1 MFEDL
6 LGGFANVFTPIHIIM
21 LFVGVFIGILG
32 GAIPGISG
40 TMLVVILLPVAYGLD
55 PIPALLLLTAVYTTS
70 VFSGSISAILF
81 NTPGTPE
88 AVATVFDGYEM
99 TKKGKPGEALGVA
112 IFSSA
117 TGGLIGCVFLIILT
131 PVLASFAL
139 NFSSPEYFSL
149 IFLALVIVSVLGG
162 GSFVKGM
169 IGVLIGLLIA
179 TVGLDSSSGVARFTF
194 DVTGLRS
201 GIDFVA
207 VIIGLFALAEV
218 LRKVQEDYFT
228 KEKTASPKTK
238 FPGLGLLNRLK
249 RTIGQSS
256 LLGFFIGIL
265 PGVGATSASLVSYS
279 MSSSFSKDSKSFG
292 TGIPEGVAAP
302 ESANNSAAMG
312 AIVPLLALGIPGSAT
327 TAVILGAF
335 IMNGVQPGPLLIE
348 QQGILVYTIIG
359 GLLLANISVIIFS
372 KPFISIF
379 SYILRAPYYIIGP
392 MIVIFCFIGTY
403 AVRNSMLDL
412 VVMVIA
418 GIIGYNLTK
427 AKFPLAPMILGLVL
441 GTMIEDHFRRAL
453 IISGG
458 DFSIFF
464 TRPISA
470 VLLVLA
476 FLSLLIPMFKWYRRR
491 ILDKKDKVLP
501 GQ

>member
-1 MFEDL
+1 L
-6 LGGFANVFTPIHIIM
+6 LETILSGFANVFTPIHIIM
-21 LFVGVFIGILG
+21 LLSGIFIGILG

-55 PIPALLLLTAVYTTS
+55 SIPALLLLTAVYTTS

-99 TKKGKPGEALGVA
+99 NKKGKAGEALGIA

-117 TGGLIGCVFLIILT
+117 TGGLIGVVFLIILT
-131 PVLASFAL
+131 PVLASLAL
-139 NFSSPEYFSL
+139 NFSAPEYFSL

-162 GSFVKGM
+162 GSFVKGV
-169 IGVLIGLLIA
+169 IGVIIGLLIA

-194 DVTGLRS
+194 GNTGLKS

-218 LRKVQEDYFT
+218 LRKVQEGISVQ
-228 KEKTASPKTK
+228 KNVENPKTK
-238 FPGLGLLNRLK
+238 LPGLKLLNRLK

-256 LLGFFIGIL
+256 LLGFFIGVL
-265 PGVGATSASLVSYS
+265 PGVGATTASLVSYS
-279 MSSSFSKDSKSFG
+279 MSSSFSKNSKEFG

-327 TAVILGAF
+327 TAIILGAF
-335 IMNGVQPGPLLIE
+335 IMNGIQPGPLLLE

-359 GLLLANISVIIFS
+359 GLLIANLSVLIFS

-379 SYILRAPYYIIGP
+379 SRILKIPYSIIGP
-392 MIVIFCFIGTY
+392 MIVIFCFIGTF
-403 AVRNSMLDL
+403 AVRNSILDL

-418 GIIGYNLTK
+418 GIVGYNLSK

-441 GTMIEDHFRRAL
+441 GTMIEEHFRRAL
-453 IISGG
+453 IISDG

-470 VLLVLA
+470 ILLGLA
-476 FLSLLIPMFKWYRRR
+476 FLSLLIPIYKWYKNR
-491 ILDKKDKVLP
+491 ILKKKSKILP
-501 GQ
+501 D